1 MSSNGKSIAQ
11 QNRQVRQAA
20 LREQLEKQGHLQH
33 VIVLLEKIEKLEDE
47 LNATELQRLKL
58 VIDTKLKLMNKYIP
72 DLKAVEMTGEGGGEL
87 TVKVMKYTPE
97 AKL

>member
-20 LREQLEKQGHLQH
+20 LRELLEKQGHLQH
-33 VIVLLEKIEKLEDE
+33 VIVLLDKIQKLEDE
-47 LNATELQRLKL
+47 LDAGELQRLKI

-72 DLKAVEMTGEGGGEL
+72 DLKATEITGEAGGAL
-87 TVKVMKYTPE
+87 TVNVMKYTT
-97 AKL
+97 